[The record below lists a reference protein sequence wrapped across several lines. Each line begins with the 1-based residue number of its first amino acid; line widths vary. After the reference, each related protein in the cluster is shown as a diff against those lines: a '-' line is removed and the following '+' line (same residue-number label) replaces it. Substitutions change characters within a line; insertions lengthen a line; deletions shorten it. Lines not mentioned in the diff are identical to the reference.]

1 MNNDN
6 KKIYLEQIDKK
17 IKSFSILKNSVRPP
31 EGWVHAIRTALGMS
45 LSHLGKRLNQS
56 PQSIKG
62 LEDRE
67 KSKAITLNA
76 LEEVARA
83 LDMRLVYSF
92 IPKEKS
98 LKKMLESQAET
109 IAKSIVMKTSK
120 TMHLENQ
127 GNSKIRINKAI
138 KERKKEIIDNMPRYL
153 WD

>member
-6 KKIYLEQIDKK
+6 KKIYLEQIDRK
-17 IKSFSILKNSVRPP
+17 IKSFSVLKNSLIPP
-31 EGWVHAIRTALGMS
+31 EGWIHAVRTALGMS
-45 LSHLGKRLNQS
+45 LSQLSKRLNQS

-120 TMHLENQ
+120 TMHLEDQ